1 MVVPRLRPSFLLL
14 LSHLLMALTS
24 FLSTTST
31 SSSNHHKR
39 KKHRHRAPPPPPPK
53 HPTVSSWEHIK
64 TILSCKTSSVNDPSP
79 SSSTGKS
86 STLGSRCG
94 SSLRDTV
101 SSGTRVVNRPDTDHG
116 SAGDSGHLSCASN
129 CSAGDT
135 QPLNRRRPPR
145 FVSSGSARGGIHL
158 MRLSGCYE
166 CRAVDAEPASRYP
179 RPRTL
184 CACPQCGEVF
194 TKADSLELHQ
204 TLRHAVSELGP
215 EDTGRNIV
223 EIIFKSS
230 WQKKDHPI
238 CKIERILK
246 VHNTARTVAR
256 FEDYRNAVKARAHF
270 LHSSSVAS
278 DRFSTAT
285 RREPRCAADGNELLR
300 FYCTS
305 LFCHLGA
312 AASTSLCHAS
322 SPASAAPCGVCS
334 VIRHGFPRPQHPLGV
349 CTTASSGRAHNYF
362 SPLVADEG
370 RRAMLVCRVIAG
382 RIHRSGEEEDGGGGF
397 GVYDSVAGEGT
408 QGPASLEELFVANPR
423 AILPCFVVV
432 YRTPS

>member
-64 TILSCKTSSVNDPSP
+64 TILSCKTSSVNDPSRP
-79 SSSTGKS
+79 PPPASPR
-86 STLGSRCG
+86 LWVP
-94 SSLRDTV
+94 LWV
-101 SSGTRVVNRPDTDHG
+101 VITRHDHG

-256 FEDYRNAVKARAHF
+256 FEDYRNAVKSRAHF

-278 DRFSTAT
+278 GRFSTAT

-322 SPASAAPCGVCS
+322 SSASAAPCGVCPS
-334 VIRHGFPRPQHPLGV
+334 SATAFRGPNFPRRLHHREQRPGPQLL
-349 CTTASSGRAHNYF
+349 F
-362 SPLVADEG
+362 SLVADEC

-382 RIHRSGEEEDGGGGF
+382 RIRRSGEEEDGGGGF
-397 GVYDSVAGEGT
+397 GVYDSVAGEAT

-432 YRTPS
+432 YQTPS